1 MEYGIEII
9 AGEDHPK
16 RRVVFLIS
24 DDRKVTAKKAFDCLD
39 RTGERTLRRRFDM
52 WLDNQPGRKRYHGF
66 NSSQFNGRY
75 TNCFVFKCGK
85 HNQERFY
92 GFLRK
97 SKERNP
103 AYEICILVVHIKKKR
118 DETEESDLKDVIAL
132 SETIAVQK
140 AIKNFFKEKL

>member
-1 MEYGIEII
+1 MVSY
-9 AGEDHPK
+9 
-16 RRVVFLIS
+16 VSL
-24 DDRKVTAKKAFDCLD
+24 
-39 RTGERTLRRRFDM
+39 
-52 WLDNQPGRKRYHGF
+52 
-66 NSSQFNGRY
+66 
-75 TNCFVFKCGK
+75 
-85 HNQERFY
+85 
-92 GFLRK
+92 K